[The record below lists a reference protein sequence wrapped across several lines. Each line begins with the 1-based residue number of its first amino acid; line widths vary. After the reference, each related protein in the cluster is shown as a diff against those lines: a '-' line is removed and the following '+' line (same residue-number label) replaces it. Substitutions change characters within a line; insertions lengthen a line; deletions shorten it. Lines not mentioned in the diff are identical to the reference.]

1 MMREL
6 FWNASIEEMAQGY
19 TYEEEKESY
28 VCLVCH
34 SQFAKGEIFTIGN
47 RQFEAEKAAEKHTAA
62 EHGSMLPHLLEM
74 DKKFTGLSDLQKELL
89 YFLGEGKNDKEIVNE
104 MGAGST
110 STIRNHRFKFR
121 EKEKQ
126 AKVFLAAMYLIHA
139 RKDEENDFVDF
150 HQGATMVDERYQV
163 TSKEKEKVLAAYF
176 EEERLKSF
184 PSKEKRKIIVL
195 QHLLNHFTP
204 GKIYSEKEVNAV
216 LQGVYDDFATLRR
229 YFIEYGFMERS
240 RDCEEYWIKS
250 S

>member
-1 MMREL
+1 MEEL

-19 TYEEEKESY
+19 TYQKERGAY

-34 SQFAKGEIFTIGN
+34 SHFEQGEIFTIDN
-47 RQFEAEKAAEKHTAA
+47 RQFVAERAAAKHAA
-62 EHGSMLPHLLEM
+62 CEHGSMLSFLLEM

-89 YFLGEGKNDKEIVNE
+89 YFFGEGKSDKEIVKE
-104 MGAGST
+104 MGGGST

-126 AKVFLAAMYLIHA
+126 AKVFLAAMKLIHD

-150 HQGATMVDERYQV
+150 HKGATMVDERYQV
-163 TSKEKEKVLAAYF
+163 TSKEKDKVLAAYF

-195 QHLLNHFTP
+195 QHLLNYFTP
-204 GKIYSEKEVNAV
+204 GKIYTEKEVNAV
-216 LQGVYDDFATLRR
+216 LKSVYDDFATLRR

-240 RDCEEYWIKS
+240 RDCREYWIKS